1 MRPGEENEEQVIREF
16 GAPEEVAENI
26 KADLKGKT
34 ENTTHAQQEEYQS
47 AGQQYQMNHQENKQ
61 LSEYQYGTSDN
72 QKKKNV
78 RIGKIVLIVALAII
92 IGPVLIPIIGGILAA
107 GLAMVL
113 TIIVEYLHWLLPG
126 LPLQL

>member
-1 MRPGEENEEQVIREF
+1 
-16 GAPEEVAENI
+16 
-26 KADLKGKT
+26 
-34 ENTTHAQQEEYQS
+34 
-47 AGQQYQMNHQENKQ
+47 MNHQENKQ
-61 LSEYQYGTSDN
+61 SSEYQYGASDD
-72 QKKKNV
+72 QKKKNA

-113 TIIVEYLHWLLPG
+113 TIIVGVFALLLPG